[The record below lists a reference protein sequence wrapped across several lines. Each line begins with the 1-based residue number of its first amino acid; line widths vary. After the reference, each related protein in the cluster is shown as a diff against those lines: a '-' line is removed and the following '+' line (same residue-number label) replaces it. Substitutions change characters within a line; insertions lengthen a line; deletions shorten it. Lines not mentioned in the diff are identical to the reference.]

1 MSKINYFQSLN
12 KKSVIQFKFLF
23 SLIFST
29 FLFLFLFFFLA
40 KAIILY
46 QEFAVISLYTSIV
59 TLIDVI
65 SLKKN
70 TASIVEITKARNFKI
85 EVKGNEMIVQVFFK
99 KKTFPLYGKIVVA
112 NTIETNRIY
121 YETKPIFL
129 PFYVGSI
136 TYLIPLERKSRNN
149 IYLLT
154 YKDPFTYRDINKFMK
169 ILFPVEG
176 ISEELPF
183 FKDKLSNFLRKNIR
197 SKTLRILILNN
208 DTGNYQAFN
217 NIIGSNLD
225 KIENSNYQYFW
236 IVSAKPLSELNGY
249 FYKVVIFEKALKKE
263 ELVRMFRGIGSPR
276 VYEFYVPKEL
286 LLASLMVDSQE
297 ELKNLLEKFYKK
309 AYFSYLAYSYHKNDY
324 EFTSLCQTYDEIDLI
339 IKEIENVMNQRSS
352 CDYNNLSFC
361 IKDYVE
367 EISKRNAEK
376 ELSDKPICTLY

>member
-12 KKSVIQFKFLF
+12 KKSAMQFKFLF